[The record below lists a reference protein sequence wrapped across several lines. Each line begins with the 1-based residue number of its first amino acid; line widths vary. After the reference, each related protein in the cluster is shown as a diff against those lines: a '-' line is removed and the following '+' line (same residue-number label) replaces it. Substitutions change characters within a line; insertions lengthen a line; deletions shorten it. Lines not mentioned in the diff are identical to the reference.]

1 MVAGVRLL
9 HDRVDLVEVRRGR
22 VRTAQDLQV
31 AVAERLAVVQADV
44 ADRLPGPGDVAQRQ
58 RQPTRAGGRL
68 HLLAGE
74 VLRLG
79 DPSPTRPPRTTS
91 AGSAGSRPGG
101 PGPPAT
107 PHRDSPPPCRTP
119 HWSTRSWCGGRAG
132 APVRAPP
139 RCRGCW

>member
-68 HLLAGE
+68 HLLAGV

-79 DPSPTRPPRTTS
+79 DPSPPSPPRSTHGES
-91 AGSAGSRPGG
+91 AWHLPSG
-101 PGPPAT
+101 PR
-107 PHRDSPPPCRTP
+107 HFY
-119 HWSTRSWCGGRAG
+119 
-132 APVRAPP
+132 
-139 RCRGCW
+139 